1 MLSICLGDCDNE
13 IYNPPL
19 YFINQYEDSWL
30 ETDLAKRMIK
40 DVDKSVVVGP
50 HLIQSP
56 VLGPISPRELSGGVK
71 TLMLLAF
78 DNSGKIF
85 NATACGDN
93 CAKWILEI
101 AKNKDLTIS
110 LHHSMNFG
118 DDEYAIKI
126 LNNGVV
132 VHNQEEWLDVVYDF
146 L

>member
-1 MLSICLGDCDNE
+1 MLSVYLGDCENE

-30 ETDLAKRMIK
+30 ETELAKKMIK
-40 DVDKSVVVGP
+40 DVDKSEVVGP

-71 TLMLLAF
+71 TLLLLAF

-85 NATACGDN
+85 NTTACGDN

-101 AKNKDLTIS
+101 AQNKDLTIS

-118 DDEYAIKI
+118 DGKYAIKI